1 MFSVFPAG
9 SAGAALLFM
18 RLACAG
24 LWLSAL
30 VFATALPLWLAV
42 AGGLVACALVLGFL
56 TRIATAL
63 TIMAIVA
70 ARVELSG
77 ALGALTLL
85 HLLDA
90 GALLLLGAGAYSLDA
105 RLFGRR
111 EIRIDG

>member
-9 SAGAALLFM
+9 AAGAALLLM

-30 VFATALPLWLAV
+30 VFAPDLPLWLAV
-42 AGGLVACALVLGFL
+42 AGGLVGCALILGFL
-56 TRIATAL
+56 TRIATAFTL
-63 TIMAIVA
+63 LAIVA
-70 ARVELSG
+70 ARVELTD
-77 ALGALTLL
+77 ALETLTLL
-85 HLLDA
+85 HALDA
-90 GALLLLGAGAYSLDA
+90 VALLLLGAGAYSLDA